1 MKQLFTLMATAML
14 CTAARAQSD
23 TTITPNKE
31 SDTIRIGNMI
41 IIKKGGNNES
51 KNKYTHIEVEKK
63 YRSKPSNISTNWA
76 ILDLGFNNY
85 TDKTDY
91 GNTGGYLYN
100 RPGTAPLGANDFA
113 LNTGKSVNVNIWL
126 FMQRLNLIKHH
137 VNLKYGLG
145 IELNNYRYNSN
156 ISYLKQNPYTPNQT
170 PAPVIIRDS
179 IYFSKNKLATDYVTI
194 PLMINFCTRPDN
206 INKGFS
212 LSAGVS
218 VGYLYNQRNK
228 QISHERGKLKTKN
241 GLGVEEFKF
250 SYVAE
255 LGYGPLH
262 LYGSYTPKTIYKTGL
277 DMRPYTF
284 GIRFSNW

>member
-1 MKQLFTLMATAML
+1 
-14 CTAARAQSD
+14 
-23 TTITPNKE
+23 
-31 SDTIRIGNMI
+31 
-41 IIKKGGNNES
+41 
-51 KNKYTHIEVEKK
+51 
-63 YRSKPSNISTNWA
+63 
-76 ILDLGFNNY
+76 
-85 TDKTDY
+85 
-91 GNTGGYLYN
+91 
-100 RPGTAPLGANDFA
+100 
-113 LNTGKSVNVNIWL
+113 
-126 FMQRLNLIKHH
+126 
-137 VNLKYGLG
+137 
-145 IELNNYRYNSN
+145 
-156 ISYLKQNPYTPNQT
+156 
-170 PAPVIIRDS
+170 
-179 IYFSKNKLATDYVTI
+179 
-194 PLMINFCTRPDN
+194 MINFCTRPDN